1 MDAVERMEEEA
12 EGTEAEL
19 VLLKRLLK
27 VQFRCLQMWDE
38 KENN

>member
-1 MDAVERMEEEA
+1 MPLHCLRRCAI
-12 EGTEAEL
+12 
-19 VLLKRLLK
+19 LLK